1 MSVPNC
7 FVWSTATS
15 KVVMVPVSFVSEHSE
30 TLVEL
35 DIDYRRIAENCGVP
49 AYRRVPTVGTDPR
62 FIAALADLVRSASS
76 GTAAAEGLPAL
87 SGTA

>member
-1 MSVPNC
+1 M
-7 FVWSTATS
+7 
-15 KVVMVPVSFVSEHSE
+15 VVVVAPISFVSEHSE

-35 DIDYRRIAENCGVP
+35 DIDYRRVAENCGVP

-62 FIAALADLVRSASS
+62 FIAALADLVR
-76 GTAAAEGLPAL
+76 GEWPIAAAARGSPAL